1 MTRDYAKSTTKKRQ
15 RKKPTPKTVVPGWI
29 WLLTGAFLGAFIMF
43 LVNLSSL
50 PNNSIESKEKTAK
63 APDEAPR
70 SPPKPILDFYERFKN
85 EEVPIQENSN
95 KYLSINEDEKDYY
108 FMLQVAS
115 FNSPKDAEAARV
127 SLLLLNLDA
136 SIEKFT
142 DKKGVTWHRVVTGPY
157 NTRSKVAKA
166 RNTLDEN
173 NFESIRLKRP
183 KPKHPN
189 ENQ

>member
-1 MTRDYAKSTTKKRQ
+1 MTRDYAKSTSKKRP
-15 RKKPTPKTVVPGWI
+15 RKKATPKPVVPGWI

-50 PNNSIESKEKTAK
+50 PSSSIKPEEKAAK
-63 APDEAPR
+63 TPAEAPQ

-85 EEVPIQENSN
+85 EEVPVQENAN
-95 KYLSINEDEKDYY
+95 KYVHISEEEKDYY

-115 FNSPKDAEAARV
+115 FHSPKDAEAARV
-127 SLLLLNLDA
+127 SLILLNLDA

-142 DKKGVTWHRVVTGPY
+142 DKKGITWHRVVTGPY

-183 KPKHPN
+183 K
-189 ENQ
+189 Q